1 MTSERPTR
9 HIHKSSW
16 RCQDEVKELLQAV
29 FVGEMLAPSLCVW
42 LISPWVSDIPII
54 DNRAGDFDALDS
66 SWGPR
71 QLRML
76 DVLQRCLSVGTAVVL
91 ATRPLPHNRPFLDQL
106 VSRAQD
112 AGAPDSLVI
121 HESEDLHEKG
131 LLGDDFYLSGSM
143 NFTFGGVELLEETVK
158 FDTADDVVAQARL
171 VYHERWGGILPRIA
185 AS

>member
-1 MTSERPTR
+1 MTLDRPTR

-29 FVGEMLAPSLCVW
+29 FVSELLSPSLCLW
-42 LISPWVSDIPII
+42 LVSPWVSDIPII
-54 DNRAGDFDALDS
+54 DNRTGAFDAMDS

-76 DVLQRCLSVGTAVVL
+76 DVLQRCLAVGTSVVL
-91 ATRPLPHNRPFLDQL
+91 STRPQTHNRPFLEQL
-106 VSRAQD
+106 RARAQD
-112 AGAPDSLVI
+112 AGASDALSV
-121 HESEDLHEKG
+121 HEAEDLHEKG

-143 NFTFGGVELLEETVK
+143 NFTYGGVELLEETVK

-171 VYHERWGGILPRIA
+171 VYYERWGGLLPRIVEC
-185 AS
+185 

>member
-42 LISPWVSDIPII
+42 LVSPWISDIPII
-54 DNRAGDFDALDS
+54 DNRSGAFDALDS

-76 DVLQRCLSVGTAVVL
+76 DVLQRCLGVGTAVVV
-91 ATRPLPHNRPFLDQL
+91 ATRPLSHNRPFLDQL
-106 VSRAQD
+106 VARAQD
-112 AGAPDSLVI
+112 AGASDALVI

-143 NFTFGGVELLEETVK
+143 NFTYGGVELLEETVK
-158 FDTADDVVAQARL
+158 FDTADEVVAQARL
-171 VYHERWGGILPRIA
+171 VYHERWGGLLPRIA